1 MKILA
6 IILIV
11 ALFPVITLSIVGAL
25 LVHPLFLLLLLLAVL
40 AWPAIVAL
48 RKD

>member
-6 IILIV
+6 IILLI
-11 ALFPVITLSIVGAL
+11 ALFPVLTLGIVGAL

-40 AWPAIVAL
+40 AWPAIVAA
-48 RKD
+48 RRS

>member
-11 ALFPVITLSIVGAL
+11 ALFPVLTLSIVGAL
-25 LVHPLFLLLLLLAVL
+25 FVHPLFLLLLLLAVL